1 MSKKTDIQKNQRI
14 QVFARCRPLNNIERR
29 QGSPSVVEVIP
40 DKKEIL
46 IKDRTSNRE
55 FFFDKVFPPDAKQIQ
70 VYKAVVG
77 PLIQEVLNGYNC
89 TVFAYGQTGTGKT
102 YTMEGERSNASC
114 SWEDDPGA
122 GIIPR
127 SLHQLFEEL
136 NKEENVEFSVRVSF
150 LELYNEELFDLLS
163 STDFSRLRLY
173 EDSNRKGSVII
184 QGLEEILVNNKDEVY
199 TILEKGTARR
209 QTAATMLNASSS
221 RSHTVFSVTVH
232 IKENT
237 VEGEELLKTGKLNLV
252 DLAGSENV
260 GRSGAIDKRA
270 REAGKICNINQSL
283 LTLGRVIT
291 ALIEKQPHIPY
302 RESKLTRLLQDSLGG
317 HTKTSII
324 ATISPALCNFDETI
338 STLDYA
344 TKAKSI
350 TIRPEVNQ
358 KMTKRALIREYTEE
372 IERLRRD
379 LAALRNKDGF
389 FVDADN
395 YSILLN
401 SVTEKDNKMK
411 ELEESIEFLKEERK
425 KIEEMFNSTKE
436 DLEKTSEQLQETTQK
451 FQETASELCN
461 TKNALCYTQEV
472 LSKTALDR
480 DEKEFLINVQ
490 KKTEKKLSQQAH
502 TLLEVAEET
511 TNDVNQL
518 HEKIDRKK
526 HVEKMNESSCQNFR
540 KMHQLQCA
548 NLDEIIT
555 EDKEKDMHFL
565 QIVKGCLDEIRNGFQ
580 EGQNKFFSCLND
592 LSHEFNSSLQD
603 FSASLNKETSNHR
616 QRIAKMSQTIDS
628 RKVEQNVNTETF
640 LNEKLPLLFTQLAAV
655 NSEMFSLFEDNHNKL
670 CQKINEHKNT
680 IEAQITKE
688 REMLCEMSNSLDL
701 FFEKHDAVVE
711 DLMKHSKL
719 VLQMK
724 KEKGEEVK
732 KFSANLT
739 KMIAEFNNKFDK
751 MEEEGDKVILQIPEY
766 KAKFNCPVDEE
777 LRPLKKNIDA
787 WKKEKAEE
795 DSSKFDDIKNAI
807 NKNEISLKNEEV
819 RKGLNFAP
827 SEVTRFLETLTK
839 NQADCCDELKKDIH
853 GFDSTLLVAQET
865 NQKNMNVIIS
875 SLSEKVN
882 STKHCVEECYSP
894 LKVTTSE
901 TLNKI
906 SDFEQM
912 KNNAISQVKEKIRNI
927 YLTSEKLVAED
938 LVKDIPTGKTPQR
951 KNFEYPRDL
960 AATSPLDR
968 VLQRFRS
975 QRAMDTDLAVHLP
988 LENSFNE
995 SEESKVT
1002 TPEGIGSEVNSH
1014 NASFTSDGYDST
1026 GCETDSNASSVSDI
1040 SENGK
1045 NKENH
1050 RSKKSSRLPK
1060 KLPKFKGFAKPAL
1073 PARKPLLSTNSDLD
1087 SSAI

>member
-1 MSKKTDIQKNQRI
+1 MSKKTDSQKNQRI

-55 FFFDKVFPPDAKQIQ
+55 FFFDKVFPPDAKQIT

-102 YTMEGERSNASC
+102 YTMEGERSNSSC

-163 STDFSRLRLY
+163 STELSRLRLY

-199 TILEKGTARR
+199 TILEKGTSRR

-270 REAGKICNINQSL
+270 REAGNINQSL

-395 YSILLN
+395 YSALLN
-401 SVTEKDNKMK
+401 SITEKENIMK
-411 ELEESIEFLKEERK
+411 ELEEKIEILKEENK
-425 KIEEMFNSTKE
+425 KIEEMFVLTKE
-436 DLEKTSEQLQETTQK
+436 ELEKTSEQLHETAQK
-451 FQETASELCN
+451 YQETASELSN
-461 TKNALCYTQEV
+461 TTNALCYTQQV

-480 DEKEFLINVQ
+480 DEKEYLINVQ
-490 KKTEKKLSQQAH
+490 KKTENKLSQQAH
-502 TLLEVAEET
+502 MLLEVAKET

-526 HVEKMNESSCQNFR
+526 HVEKINESSCQNFR
-540 KMHQLQCA
+540 KLHQWQCA
-548 NLDEIIT
+548 KLDDIIT
-555 EDKEKDMHFL
+555 EDKEKEMYFL
-565 QIVKGCLDEIRNGFQ
+565 QSMKGDLDKIMNGFIECQ
-580 EGQNKFFSCLND
+580 QKLSSCLHD
-592 LSHEFNSSLQD
+592 LSNHSSSSLQD
-603 FSASLNKETSNHR
+603 FLFSLNKETSN
-616 QRIAKMSQTIDS
+616 QREWATTMSQSIDS
-628 RKVEQNVNTETF
+628 MKVEQNTKKETF
-640 LNEKLPLLFTQLAAV
+640 LNENLSSLFTQLAVV
-655 NSEMFSLFEDNHNKL
+655 NSEMFSLFQDNHSKL
-670 CQKINEHKNT
+670 CQKINEHKNAV
-680 IEAQITKE
+680 EAQITKE
-688 REMLCEMSNSLDL
+688 KEMLCEMNNTLDL
-701 FFEKHDAVVE
+701 FFEKHNTIVE
-711 DLMKHSKL
+711 DLMKHSKSA
-719 VLQMK
+719 LQSK
-724 KEKGEEVK
+724 KEREEKVK
-732 KFSANLT
+732 KVAADLAKSLAELNNYVEMEAEGEKHLLQFEEYKQKLNGAVDDIRPVKETVNILQKVKEEEDLS
-739 KMIAEFNNKFDK
+739 EFNDLIN
-751 MEEEGDKVILQIPEY
+751 
-766 KAKFNCPVDEE
+766 AT
-777 LRPLKKNIDA
+777 NI
-787 WKKEKAEE
+787 K
-795 DSSKFDDIKNAI
+795 
-807 NKNEISLKNEEV
+807 EISLKNDEIMKSQKSV
-819 RKGLNFAP
+819 S
-827 SEVTRFLETLTK
+827 SEIAALLETSTK
-839 NQADCCDELKKDIH
+839 NQIDYFDELKKSIQ
-853 GFDSTLLVAQET
+853 GFDSTILEAQKF
-865 NQKNMNVIIS
+865 NQENINVIIT
-875 SLSEKVN
+875 SLEGNVN
-882 STKHCVEECYSP
+882 STKHHIEECRSL
-894 LKVTTSE
+894 LKNTYSE
-901 TLNKI
+901 TMNKI
-906 SDFEQM
+906 SESEQ
-912 KNNAISQVKEKIRNI
+912 KRNITKSQIKEEIRN
-927 YLTSEKLVAED
+927 LDFAMEKFIAED

-951 KNFEYPRDL
+951 KTFTYPKNL
-960 AATSPLDR
+960 VATSPLDR

-1014 NASFTSDGYDST
+1014 NASLTSDDYDST

-1045 NKENH
+1045 NKENC
-1050 RSKKSSRLPK
+1050 RVKKTSRLPK
-1060 KLPKFKGFAKPAL
+1060 KLPKFKGFAKPTL
-1073 PARKPLLSTNSDLD
+1073 PPRKPLLSTNSDLD
-1087 SSAI
+1087 SSAF